1 MKMQRVLTWILTL
14 SLLVSVAALGA
25 TPAGPDAG
33 SSAAAASAPPQGSA
47 SSEQPKSERPQPS
60 PRQQRSYQRE
70 THNQDHGRIS
80 KKEWLF
86 LGAVAGTS
94 MSIGAIAAGGKGLAI
109 GTLVGGWAA
118 YGAHRVWRWL
128 R

>member
-1 MKMQRVLTWILTL
+1 MKRLLTWILTL
-14 SLLVSVAALGA
+14 SLLLSVAALGA
-25 TPAGPDAG
+25 TPTGPSAG
-33 SSAAAASAPPQGSA
+33 SSVAASAPPQNST

-60 PRQQRSYQRE
+60 TRQQRSYQRE
-70 THNQDHGRIS
+70 TRNHSRIS

-128 R
+128 K

>member
-1 MKMQRVLTWILTL
+1 MKMKRVLTWILTL
-14 SLLVSVAALGA
+14 SLLLSVAALGA
-25 TPAGPDAG
+25 TPTGPDAG
-33 SSAAAASAPPQGSA
+33 SSAAASAPPQNSA

-70 THNQDHGRIS
+70 TRNHNHRIS

-109 GTLVGGWAA
+109 GALVGGWAA
-118 YGAHRVWRWL
+118 YGAHRFWRWL
-128 R
+128 K